1 MNEFGLYNLIK
12 DKTCFFRDNESSI
25 DVILTNTAKKFF
37 NSTTFE
43 LGISNC
49 HKMVGTCL
57 RAHVSRLKSK
67 KITYRSLK
75 NFDSDAF
82 CSELKTNLGGI
93 SYDNVNITSDVIC
106 GFLKRDS

>member
-1 MNEFGLYNLIK
+1 
-12 DKTCFFRDNESSI
+12 
-25 DVILTNTAKKFF
+25 
-37 NSTTFE
+37 
-43 LGISNC
+43 
-49 HKMVGTCL
+49 MVGTCL

-93 SYDNVNITSDVIC
+93 SYDNVNIAYDNLVKTYTNLLDK
-106 GFLKRDS
+106 FAPLKSKTVRGNQSRFMNKTLSKAIMG

>member
-43 LGISNC
+43 LGISDC

-57 RAHVSRLKSK
+57 RAHVS
-67 KITYRSLK
+67 
-75 NFDSDAF
+75 
-82 CSELKTNLGGI
+82 LG
-93 SYDNVNITSDVIC
+93 
-106 GFLKRDS
+106 